1 MSSTDATP
9 PPPANPTGTLAWLD
23 LTIADAPGIRD
34 FYSSVIGWQP
44 EPVAMGEYDDYSMKA
59 PEGTIVAGV
68 CHARGENA
76 DLPPQWLVYV
86 MVDDL
91 DASLQR
97 CAAGGG
103 TQISTVRGAGPGSFC
118 VIRDPAGAVLALMQ
132 RPE

>member
-1 MSSTDATP
+1 MSSNDPAA
-9 PPPANPTGTLAWLD
+9 PANPTGTIAWAD
-23 LTIADAPGIRD
+23 LTIADASGIRD
-34 FYSSVIGWQP
+34 FYNSVIGWQP
-44 EPVAMGEYDDYSMKA
+44 EPVAMGDYDDYSMKA
-59 PEGTIVAGV
+59 PGGTVVAGV

-91 DASLQR
+91 KASLQS
-97 CAAGGG
+97 CAEGGG
-103 TQISTVRGAGPGSFC
+103 AQVSAVRGDGPGSFC